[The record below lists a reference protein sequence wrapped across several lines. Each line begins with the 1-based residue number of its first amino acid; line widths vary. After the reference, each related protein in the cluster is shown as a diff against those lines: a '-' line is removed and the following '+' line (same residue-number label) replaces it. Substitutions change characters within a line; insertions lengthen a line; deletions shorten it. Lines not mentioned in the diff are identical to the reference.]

1 MASLRDSVL
10 AASIGRDR
18 VVDAVKGAALLL
30 VVIGHN
36 LAWTSLPGGEVQT
49 TLDAA
54 PQFFWLTWLLQI
66 IPLFFVMAGVG
77 LRRLAGAAPSAY
89 LSRVSRLLTPTLP
102 LVAAA
107 VVIAAIVGAVA
118 PDLAPVAGVL
128 PVQLLWFIG
137 VYLLVIAVAPVLLR
151 VTRGWQFALWLCAI
165 ASVDLG
171 RVTVDESFGWLNLLL
186 IWALFAGLGVNLVRL
201 RSLPRWQ
208 VMVALA
214 ASIAGACLL
223 VWLGPYSRA
232 LISTDAVPGI
242 SNLAPPTLVLA
253 LAGIAQ
259 TCALL
264 LVWDPLARL
273 LARDRVWV
281 PVAVFSSRAMELY
294 VYHVLLMALLIS
306 GVLALNIAPAAL
318 SASWWALHLVVLA
331 IDAGTLLLLAP
342 TLRHLSSRLTAALAR
357 GVPASLAR
365 MLANGPRSRALV
377 VAAALGITVL
387 LVSEGGVNDL
397 VTPRVVVVLP
407 YVPIV
412 ALAFLT
418 VGTAVAT
425 RASQRLN

>member
-1 MASLRDSVL
+1 MAGLRDSVL
-10 AASIGRDR
+10 AASTGRDR

-36 LAWTSLPGGEVQT
+36 VAWTSLPDGGVQT

-77 LRRLAGAAPSAY
+77 LRRLAGAAPDAY

-102 LVAAA
+102 LLVAA
-107 VVIAAIVGAVA
+107 VVIAAVVGAVA

-137 VYLLVIAVAPVLLR
+137 VYLLVLAVTPLILR
-151 VTRGWQFALWLCAI
+151 VNRGWQFVAWLCAI
-165 ASVDLG
+165 GAVDLG
-171 RVTVDESFGWLNLLL
+171 RVTVHESLGWLNLLL
-186 IWALFAGLGVNLVRL
+186 IWALFAGLGVNLARL
-201 RSLPRWQ
+201 RSLPRWL
-208 VMVALA
+208 VMVGFT
-214 ASIAGACLL
+214 ASVAGACLL

-232 LISTDAVPGI
+232 LVSTDAVPGI

-264 LVWDPLARL
+264 LVWNPLSRL

-306 GVLALNIAPAAL
+306 VVLALGIAPAAL
-318 SASWWALHLVVLA
+318 SAGWWALHLLILA
-331 IDAGTLLLLAP
+331 VDVGALLLLAP
-342 TLRHLSSRLTAALAR
+342 ALRALSSGLVAVLAR
-357 GVPASLAR
+357 GVPARLSRILTAGAR
-365 MLANGPRSRALV
+365 ARALA
-377 VAAALGITVL
+377 VAFVLGIAVL

-412 ALAFLT
+412 ALALIT
-418 VGTAVAT
+418 AGTAVAA